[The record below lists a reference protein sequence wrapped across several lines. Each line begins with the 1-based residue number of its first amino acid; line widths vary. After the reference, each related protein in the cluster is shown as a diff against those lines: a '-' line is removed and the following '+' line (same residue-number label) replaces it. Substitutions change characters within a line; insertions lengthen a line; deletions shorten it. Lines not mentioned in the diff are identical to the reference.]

1 MATLFAANEST
12 VMVDGEAVEGVQS
25 IEYRQQAVRRNLY
38 AVGGAERIGVISGP
52 QAVEGRIRVA
62 STTSTLDGRI
72 GNETF
77 QISSQLRHGDT
88 TMTVSFDDCL
98 LTAKTFEMSVGNHGE
113 AVYSFT
119 ATRVREERG

>member
-12 VMVDGEAVEGVQS
+12 VMVDGEVVEGVQS
-25 IEYRQQAVRRNLY
+25 IEYRHQAARRNLY

-52 QAVEGRIRVA
+52 QSVEGRIRVA
-62 STTSTLDGRI
+62 STNSVLDDKKGS
-72 GNETF
+72 EPF
-77 QISSQLRHGDT
+77 QISSQLRHGET
-88 TMTVSFDDCL
+88 QMTVSFDDCL
-98 LTAKTFEMSVGNHGE
+98 LTEKSFEMSVGNHGE